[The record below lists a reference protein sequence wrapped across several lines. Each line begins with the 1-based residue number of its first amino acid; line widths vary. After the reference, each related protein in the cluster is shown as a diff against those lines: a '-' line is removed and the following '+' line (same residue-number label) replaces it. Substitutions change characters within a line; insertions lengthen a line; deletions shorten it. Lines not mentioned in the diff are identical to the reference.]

1 MCVCVCVCAR
11 DCFHHLARQHTD
23 ICTCTYDSK
32 VPPAESTTNAIFE
45 AIDLVFTALFTT
57 ELAITLL
64 AHWFFSFFLDGWHWF
79 DSCVVTISLAS
90 IANTN
95 LPAINSIRAGVL
107 VSPWPVFAPY
117 IHAYMHVCTR
127 KHMHAYTH
135 VHA

>member
-1 MCVCVCVCAR
+1 M
-11 DCFHHLARQHTD
+11 
-23 ICTCTYDSK
+23 
-32 VPPAESTTNAIFE
+32 PPAESTTNAIFE

-79 DSCVVTISLAS
+79 DLCVVAISLS
-90 IANTN
+90 SLANTN

-117 IHAYMHVCTR
+117 IHAHMHVCTR

>member
-1 MCVCVCVCAR
+1 M
-11 DCFHHLARQHTD
+11 
-23 ICTCTYDSK
+23 
-32 VPPAESTTNAIFE
+32 PPAESTTNAIFE

-79 DSCVVTISLAS
+79 DLCVVAISLS
-90 IANTN
+90 SLANTN

-117 IHAYMHVCTR
+117 IHAYTHVCTR